1 VSIQLSVCIEMIFTH
16 QPFLERIDSVAQ
28 AGLSAFEFWDWPT
41 KDVDRINERRQC
53 HNLDVAAFIM
63 EPRGSLVHADSPA
76 ELQDGVVRSLVT
88 AQMLDCRNLIVL
100 VGREI
105 PQLSR
110 QAQHHSIVRGLKQV
124 APLAEE
130 AGVTLLIEPL
140 NVIVDHEGFYLSSSR
155 EAFEIVQEVGSPNV
169 KVLFDIYHQQVSEGN
184 LIANIT
190 EHLDLI
196 GYLHAADVPGRHEP
210 GTGEINYA
218 NLLQQ
223 VSQAGYEGFLG
234 LEYRPSVDS
243 FQSIKAIADI
253 VALVNRKERSA

>member
-1 VSIQLSVCIEMIFTH
+1 MTIQLSVCIEMIFTH

-28 AGLSAFEFWDWPT
+28 AGLSAFEFWDWPS
-41 KDVDRINERRQC
+41 KDVNQINERRQR
-53 HNLDVAAFIM
+53 HSLDVAAFVM
-63 EPRGSLVHADSPA
+63 EPRGGLVRADSPA
-76 ELQDGVVRSLVT
+76 ELRDGVVRSLAT

-100 VGREI
+100 VGREV
-105 PQLSR
+105 PQVPR
-110 QAQHHSIVRGLKQV
+110 QEQHDNILRGLKQV
-124 APLAEE
+124 APLAEK

-140 NVIVDHEGFYLSSSR
+140 NVIVDHTGFYLSSSR
-155 EAFEIVQEVGSPNV
+155 EAFEIVREVGSPNV

-218 NLLQQ
+218 SLLRQ
-223 VSQAGYEGFLG
+223 VSQAGYKGFLG
-234 LEYRPSVDS
+234 LEYRPSADS
-243 FQSIKAIADI
+243 FQSMKAIADI
-253 VALVNRKERSA
+253 VAMVNRKEQ

>member
-1 VSIQLSVCIEMIFTH
+1 MTIHLSVCVEMIFTH
-16 QPFLERIDSVAQ
+16 QPFLQRIDSVAQ

-41 KDVDRINERRQC
+41 KDVDQINERRQR

-63 EPRGSLVHADSPA
+63 EPRGSLVHADSSA
-76 ELQDGVVRSLVT
+76 ELRDGVIRSLVT
-88 AQMLDCRNLIVL
+88 AQTLDCRNLIVL
-100 VGREI
+100 VGREMS
-105 PQLSR
+105 QLSR
-110 QAQHHSIVRGLKQV
+110 RAQHDNIVRGLKQV

-140 NVIVDHEGFYLSSSR
+140 NVIVDHRGFYLSSSQ
-155 EAFEIVQEVGSPNV
+155 EAFEIVQEVGSSNV
-169 KVLFDIYHQQVSEGN
+169 KVLFDIYHQQISEGN
-184 LIANIT
+184 LIVNLT
-190 EHLDLI
+190 KHLDLI

-218 NLLQQ
+218 NLLRR

-243 FQSIKAIADI
+243 FHSLKAIADI
-253 VALVNRKERSA
+253 VAMVNREKQ

>member
-1 VSIQLSVCIEMIFTH
+1 MTIQLSVCIEMIFAH

-28 AGLSAFEFWDWPT
+28 AGLGAFEFWDWPA
-41 KDVDRINERRQC
+41 KDVDQINERRRR

-63 EPRGSLVHADSPA
+63 EPRGSLVHNDARA
-76 ELQDGVVRSLVT
+76 ELQDGVVRSLAT
-88 AQMLDCRNLIVL
+88 AKMLDCRNLIVL
-100 VGREI
+100 VGRQVPDI
-105 PQLSR
+105 CR
-110 QAQHHSIVRGLKQV
+110 QEQHDNILRGLKQI

-130 AGVTLLIEPL
+130 AGVILLIEPL
-140 NVIVDHEGFYLSSSR
+140 NVIVDHAGFYLSSSR
-155 EAFEIVQEVGSPNV
+155 EAFEIVQEVGSPNI

-196 GYLHAADVPGRHEP
+196 GYLHVADVPGRHEP

-218 NLLQQ
+218 NLLRQ

-234 LEYRPSVDS
+234 LEYRPSDDS
-243 FQSIKAIADI
+243 FQSLEAIAGI
-253 VALVNRKERSA
+253 VAMINRKEQSA

>member
-1 VSIQLSVCIEMIFTH
+1 MTIQLSVCVEMIFTH
-16 QPFLERIDSVAQ
+16 QPFLKRIDSVAQ

-41 KDVDRINERRQC
+41 KDVDQINERRQR

-63 EPRGSLVHADSPA
+63 EPRGSLVHVNSPA
-76 ELQDGVVRSLVT
+76 ELEDGVARSLVT

-100 VGREI
+100 VGR
-105 PQLSR
+105 QVSQVSR
-110 QAQHHSIVRGLKQV
+110 QAQHDNIVRGLKQV

-140 NVIVDHEGFYLSSSR
+140 NVIVDHAGFYLSSSQ

-169 KVLFDIYHQQVSEGN
+169 KVLFDIYHQQISEGN
-184 LIANIT
+184 LIANLT

-218 NLLQQ
+218 NLLWQI
-223 VSQAGYEGFLG
+223 SQADYEGFLG

-243 FQSIKAIADI
+243 FQSLTAILDI
-253 VALVNRKERSA
+253 VAMVNREKQRA